1 MYIYINTFYHLKKK
15 CYGTEYMRTFRSGL
29 VAKALD
35 WQKKGLQFE
44 ATPAQELQFNDETAA
59 GPVQEAAEQN

>member
-1 MYIYINTFYHLKKK
+1 
-15 CYGTEYMRTFRSGL
+15 MRTFRSGL

-44 ATPAQELQFNDETAA
+44 ATQVQELQFNDKTAA